1 MIETSPEKHAQSW
14 AEGAIA
20 GSQKALLVII
30 SALFAAAPL
39 IVRSFFFKVTVTHTP
54 AQWIFFGLAPLPG
67 LIGLITYVSS
77 QKNRYELQ
85 KDALEQMQNLTPSTD
100 TNFADAKKFEPSFVA
115 WLTGALLLTGVF
127 LIVAV
132 LAPHASSK
140 NPAEL
145 GIVFAGYGTYVST
158 LWFMLGRLNAH
169 ALSPRFL
176 LNSTLKAAI
185 GILIGFIA
193 AMSVGFF
200 GKADSAMSAQ
210 MLLFM
215 IGFFH
220 DWALGYIR
228 KKAVELFQVH
238 QSVGTAPELPLA
250 MIEGVDDAAAD
261 LLDELGISTAQ
272 HLAMQSPIELS
283 MRSLYPIKRVIDWI
297 DQALLT
303 LYFRDK
309 IVAARELGIRG
320 MTEFIAVY
328 EQATGIHT
336 GRADQAKELMTV
348 LAQKLGMSESALYLM
363 ADACRHDDGVKFL
376 YDLRHFNE
384 EAQADAPAAPE
395 AERQPMSDDRLKIL
409 RTDPASPKTAPNAG
423 SAGDAAPSAG
433 GPPS

>member
-1 MIETSPEKHAQSW
+1 MSETSSGKNVDSWTVGALSGAQ
-14 AEGAIA
+14 
-20 GSQKALLVII
+20 KTLLVLI
-30 SALFAAAPL
+30 SAGFAAAPL
-39 IVRSFFFKVTVTHTP
+39 IARYLFKTPVSHSP
-54 AQWIFFGLAPLPG
+54 AQMIFFGLAPLPG

-77 QKNRYELQ
+77 QKGRYELQ
-85 KDALEQMQNLTPSTD
+85 KDALEQMQSLTAKTD
-100 TNFADAKKFEPSFVA
+100 ANFADAKKFEPSFVA
-115 WLTGALLLTGVF
+115 WLTGALLMTGVF

-140 NPAEL
+140 NPAEM

-176 LNSTLKAAI
+176 LNSTLKASI

-200 GKADSAMSAQ
+200 GKPESTTTSE

-215 IGFFH
+215 VGFFH

-228 KKAVELFQVH
+228 KKAVELFQVN
-238 QSVGTAPELPLA
+238 QTGNAQELPLA

-261 LLDELGISTAQ
+261 LLDELGISTVQ
-272 HLAMQSPIELS
+272 HLATQSPVELS

-303 LYFRDK
+303 LNFRDK
-309 IVAARELGIRG
+309 IVAAREVGVRG
-320 MTEFIAVY
+320 MTEFIAIY
-328 EQATGIHT
+328 EQAAEIHP
-336 GRADQAKELMTV
+336 GRMDQSKEVMTA

-363 ADACRHDDGVKFL
+363 ADSCRHDDGVKFL
-376 YDLRHFNE
+376 YDLRHVNE
-384 EAQADAPAAPE
+384 AASEEEP
-395 AERQPMSDDRLKIL
+395 
-409 RTDPASPKTAPNAG
+409 PASPQVGGDKLPIRKSSAPND
-423 SAGDAAPSAG
+423 SAAAV
-433 GPPS
+433 PPS

>member
-1 MIETSPEKHAQSW
+1 MIETSSEKNVDSW
-14 AEGAIA
+14 TVGAIA
-20 GSQKALLVII
+20 NSQKTLLVII
-30 SALFAAAPL
+30 SALFAAAPVIARL
-39 IVRSFFFKVTVTHTP
+39 FFFKSNLTHTP
-54 AQWIFFGLAPLPG
+54 AQLIFFGLAPLPG

-77 QKNRYELQ
+77 QKGRYELQ
-85 KDALEQMQNLTPSTD
+85 KDELAQMQSLTPATD
-100 TNFADAKKFEPSFVA
+100 SNFADASKFEPSFVA

-132 LAPHASSK
+132 LAPHASSER
-140 NPAEL
+140 PAEM

-176 LNSTLKAAI
+176 LNSTLKASI

-193 AMSVGFF
+193 AKSVGFF
-200 GKADSAMSAQ
+200 GKAESAMSAQ

-228 KKAVELFQVH
+228 KKAVELFQVN
-238 QSVGTAPELPLA
+238 QSPGTAPELPLA

-272 HLAMQSPIELS
+272 HLAMQGPVELS

-309 IVAARELGIRG
+309 IVAAREVGVRG

-328 EQATGIHT
+328 EQAAGIHA

-363 ADACRHDDGVKFL
+363 AGACRHDDSVKFL

-384 EAQADAPAAPE
+384 VPPPELPAASP
-395 AERQPMSDDRLKIL
+395 AGDDRLEIL
-409 RTDPASPKTAPNAG
+409 KADTTTPLSKPVNVDANLVRPTADPPA
-423 SAGDAAPSAG
+423 

>member
-1 MIETSPEKHAQSW
+1 MIETSSEKNVESW
-14 AEGAIA
+14 TVGAIA
-20 GSQKALLVII
+20 GSQKTLLVII

-39 IVRSFFFKVTVTHTP
+39 IVRYFFFQGHITQTP
-54 AQWIFFGLAPLPG
+54 SQLIFFGLAPLPG

-85 KDALEQMQNLTPSTD
+85 KDALEQMQSLTASTD

-127 LIVAV
+127 LIVAI

-145 GIVFAGYGTYVST
+145 GIVYAGYGTYVST

-200 GKADSAMSAQ
+200 GKPESAMSAQ

-228 KKAVELFQVH
+228 KKAVELFQVN
-238 QSVGTAPELPLA
+238 QSPGTAPQLPLA

-272 HLAMQSPIELS
+272 HLAMQSPVELS

-320 MTEFIAVY
+320 MSEFIAVY
-328 EQATGIHT
+328 EQAAGIHA
-336 GRADQAKELMTV
+336 GRANQAKELMTV

-363 ADACRHDDGVKFL
+363 AGACRHDDAVKFL

-384 EAQADAPAAPE
+384 IPAPE
-395 AERQPMSDDRLKIL
+395 RPAQQPAGDDRLEIL
-409 RTDPASPKTAPNAG
+409 KVAASTPPPANTVNVDVNLVRPTADPAA
-423 SAGDAAPSAG
+423 

>member
-1 MIETSPEKHAQSW
+1 MSETSSEKNVDSWTTSAQ
-14 AEGAIA
+14 
-20 GSQKALLVII
+20 KTLLIII
-30 SALFAAAPL
+30 SALFAAAPVIARYL
-39 IVRSFFFKVTVTHTP
+39 FKSPIPHTP
-54 AQWIFFGLAPLPG
+54 AQMIFFGLAPLPG

-85 KDALEQMQNLTPSTD
+85 KDALEQMQHLTPNTD

-115 WLTGALLLTGVF
+115 WLTGALLMTGVF

-132 LAPHASSK
+132 LAPHAGPN
-140 NPAEL
+140 NPAEM
-145 GIVFAGYGTYVST
+145 GIVYAGYGTYVST

-176 LNSTLKAAI
+176 LNSTLKASI

-193 AMSVGFF
+193 AKSVGFF
-200 GKADSAMSAQ
+200 GKAESAMTSQ

-215 IGFFH
+215 VGFFH

-228 KKAVELFQVH
+228 KKAVELFQVN
-238 QSVGTAPELPLA
+238 QNPGTAPELPLA

-261 LLDELGISTAQ
+261 LLDELGVSTVQ
-272 HLAMQSPIELS
+272 HLAMQSPVELS

-309 IVAARELGIRG
+309 IVAAREVGVRG

-328 EQATGIHT
+328 EQAAGIHQ
-336 GRADQAKELMTV
+336 GRVDQSKELTTV
-348 LAQKLGMSESALYLM
+348 LAQKLGMSEAALYLM

-384 EAQADAPAAPE
+384 APPPLPLGDDKIEIRKTDNAAPPPS
-395 AERQPMSDDRLKIL
+395 AEVNLVRPTAD
-409 RTDPASPKTAPNAG
+409 TTAP
-423 SAGDAAPSAG
+423 PS
-433 GPPS
+433 

>member
-1 MIETSPEKHAQSW
+1 MIETSSEKNVDSW
-14 AEGAIA
+14 TVGAVA
-20 GSQKALLVII
+20 GSQKTLLVII

-39 IVRSFFFKVTVTHTP
+39 IVRYFFFKVPISHTP
-54 AQWIFFGLAPLPG
+54 AQLIFFGLAPLPG

-85 KDALEQMQNLTPSTD
+85 KDALEQMQHLTPSGD

-127 LIVAV
+127 LIVAI
-132 LAPHASSK
+132 LAPHATSK
-140 NPAEL
+140 NPAEM

-200 GKADSAMSAQ
+200 GKAESAMTSQ

-215 IGFFH
+215 VGFFH

-228 KKAVELFQVH
+228 KKAVELFQVN
-238 QSVGTAPELPLA
+238 QNPGTAPELPLA

-261 LLDELGISTAQ
+261 LLDELGVSTVQ
-272 HLAMQSPIELS
+272 HLAMQSPVELS

-320 MTEFIAVY
+320 MTEFIAIY
-328 EQATGIHT
+328 EQATGIHP
-336 GRADQAKELMTV
+336 GKADQSKELMTV
-348 LAQKLGMSESALYLM
+348 LAQKLGVSESALYLM
-363 ADACRHDDGVKFL
+363 AGACRHDDSVKFL

-384 EAQADAPAAPE
+384 EAAGESLAPKVAEPPPAGDDKLTIRKTDAGPAA
-395 AERQPMSDDRLKIL
+395 QVD
-409 RTDPASPKTAPNAG
+409 
-423 SAGDAAPSAG
+423 PSAG
-433 GPPS
+433 VQPS

>member
-1 MIETSPEKHAQSW
+1 MSETSSEKNVDSWTAGAQ
-14 AEGAIA
+14 
-20 GSQKALLVII
+20 KTLLVII

-39 IVRSFFFKVTVTHTP
+39 IARYLFKAPIGHTP
-54 AQWIFFGLAPLPG
+54 AQMIFFGLAPLPG

-85 KDALEQMQNLTPSTD
+85 KDALEQMQSVTANTD
-100 TNFADAKKFEPSFVA
+100 TAFADAKKFEPSFVA
-115 WLTGALLLTGVF
+115 WLTGALLMTGVF

-132 LAPHASSK
+132 LAPHA
-140 NPAEL
+140 NTTNAAEM
-145 GIVFAGYGTYVST
+145 GIVYAGYGTYVST

-176 LNSTLKAAI
+176 LNSTLKASI

-193 AMSVGFF
+193 AKSVGFF
-200 GKADSAMSAQ
+200 GKAESAMTSQ

-215 IGFFH
+215 VGFFH

-228 KKAVELFQVH
+228 KKAVELFQVN
-238 QSVGTAPELPLA
+238 QTGKAQELPLA
-250 MIEGVDDAAAD
+250 MVEGVDDAAAD
-261 LLDELGISTAQ
+261 LLDELGISTVQ
-272 HLAMQSPIELS
+272 HLAMQSPVELS

-309 IVAARELGIRG
+309 IVAARELGLRC
-320 MTEFIAVY
+320 MTEFISVY
-328 EQATGIHT
+328 EQASGIHP
-336 GRADQAKELMTV
+336 GKMDQSKELMTA

-363 ADACRHDDGVKFL
+363 AGACRHDDSVKFL

-384 EAQADAPAAPE
+384 TSPEEPPPQPPPADDKIEIRKTDAAAP
-395 AERQPMSDDRLKIL
+395 
-409 RTDPASPKTAPNAG
+409 PNAEVNLVRKTEV
-423 SAGDAAPSAG
+423 AAP
-433 GPPS
+433 PS